1 MKKKKILKYSTGG
14 SIDEYLNIKRRR
26 IGELPNSIETPDEA
40 IAQNEL
46 NLSKALVKSENGLT
60 NTLDF
65 LGAAGLQIGTSMMSQ
80 GSLGENP
87 SGLEKAL
94 FNNKDSIIGALNIL
108 GGSSQIGGFHA
119 FGGEVG
125 NNIDWDKLLTMY
137 PGFFVGPTNNG
148 LKQTDFNSLFM
159 NMNKGDTSQF
169 ALGGSIPKI
178 PVEVEGQEV
187 AELPN
192 GQVGEFQGPSHE
204 DGGIKMN
211 LPEGTDIYSKRIKVE
226 GKTMAE
232 RKLARERKIESLMKL
247 IEKNPL
253 DKTLRQ
259 TLKKI
264 QENNTFL
271 DEKDMLIQNTLHS
284 YNQGIKR
291 AYGGTLEDEEEDDE
305 ELNDDFSYADYID
318 DEEEEDDFYYDDEEE
333 EDEEEYKMGG
343 TVKKF
348 ALGGPIPVFSSKVN
362 PLIHNIVNSYILGND
377 PLTQNIVDTSDRPGV
392 EPTDSGVEK
401 STTPEK
407 EGFNLNNLF
416 GNISLGD
423 AIGMAGSL
431 KGAYTGKKNT
441 LANRASDNPN
451 INHFK
456 NYGKEGLETLKSAKG
471 IFQSIKDS
479 NLEDINRARVSIVKR
494 NNNSARG
501 INTQRALNL
510 ASDSK
515 ITDAK
520 NKVYQDYATKLSSM
534 LLKQADLENQQDL
547 KVMAGEAQRDLNDR
561 KDKDNFYTQLGI
573 DEQSIATGIQKFGKN
588 LNKGLER
595 KLNAQALSML
605 SKWFNSEI
613 TSSGLKTTG
622 KKTN

>member
-46 NLSKALVKSENGLT
+46 NLSKALAKSENGLT

-65 LGAAGLQIGTSMMSQ
+65 LGAAGLQIGTSMMSK

-108 GGSSQIGGFHA
+108 GGSSQFAKGGT
-119 FGGEVG
+119 V
-125 NNIDWDKLLTMY
+125 NN
-137 PGFFVGPTNNG
+137 PR
-148 LKQTDFNSLFM
+148 
-159 NMNKGDTSQF
+159 
-169 ALGGSIPKI
+169 
-178 PVEVEGQEV
+178 VEVEGQEV

-232 RKLARERKIESLMKL
+232 RKLSREKKIKTLEKL

-253 DKTLRQ
+253 DKTLRD

-305 ELNDDFSYADYID
+305 ELNDEFSYADYIE
-318 DEEEEDDFYYDDEEE
+318 DEEDDDFYYDDEEE
-333 EDEEEYKMGG
+333 SEDDYYTDDEDEEDYEDDEEEEYKMGG

-348 ALGGPIPVFSSKVN
+348 LTGGTPDLYDPRYSFSDTSNYVDLN
-362 PLIHNIVNSYILGND
+362 EILD
-377 PLTQNIVDTSDRPGV
+377 PLTLNILKNKNINDVNSVTKQAIT
-392 EPTDSGVEK
+392 TDSGIEK
-401 STTPEK
+401 SEDGSEK
-407 EGFNLNNLF
+407 EGFNLKNLF

-423 AIGMAGSL
+423 TIGMAGSL

-451 INHFK
+451 INYFK
-456 NYGKEGLETLKSAKG
+456 NYGKEGLETLKGAKG
-471 IFQSIKDS
+471 VFQSTRDA
-479 NLEDINRARVSIVKR
+479 NLEDINKQRTSIVKR

-534 LLKQADLENQQDL
+534 LLKQSDLENQQDL
-547 KVMAGEAQRDLNDR
+547 RVMAGEAQRDMNDR
-561 KDKDNFYTQLGI
+561 RDKDNFYTQLGI

-613 TSSGLKTTG
+613 TSNGLKTTG
-622 KKTN
+622 KKID

>member
-65 LGAAGLQIGTSMMSQ
+65 LGAAGLQIGTSMMSK

-108 GGSSQIGGFHA
+108 GGSSQFAKGGT
-119 FGGEVG
+119 V
-125 NNIDWDKLLTMY
+125 NN
-137 PGFFVGPTNNG
+137 PR
-148 LKQTDFNSLFM
+148 
-159 NMNKGDTSQF
+159 
-169 ALGGSIPKI
+169 
-178 PVEVEGQEV
+178 VEVEGQEV

-291 AYGGTLEDEEEDDE
+291 AYGGTLEDEDFEDDE

-318 DEEEEDDFYYDDEEE
+318 DEEEEDDFYYDDEEESEDESYMYEDEEEDYDDEDE

-407 EGFNLNNLF
+407 EGFNLNKLF

-451 INHFK
+451 INYFK
-456 NYGKEGLETLKSAKG
+456 NYGKEGLETLKGAKG
-471 IFQSIKDS
+471 VFQSTKDA
-479 NLEDINRARVSIVKR
+479 NLEDINRERTGIIKR

-520 NKVYQDYATKLSSM
+520 NKVYQDYANKLSSM
-534 LLKQADLENQQDL
+534 LLKQSDLENQQDL
-547 KVMAGEAQRDLNDR
+547 RVMSGEAQRDMNDR
-561 KDKDNFYTQLGI
+561 RDKDNFYTQLGI

-613 TSSGLKTTG
+613 TADGLKTTG
-622 KKTN
+622 KKID

>member
-14 SIDEYLNIKRRR
+14 SIDEYLNIKRKR

-46 NLSKALVKSENGLT
+46 NLSKALAKSENGLT

-65 LGAAGLQIGTSMMSQ
+65 LGAAGLQIGTSMMSK

-108 GGSSQIGGFHA
+108 GGSSQFAKGGTIG
-119 FGGEVG
+119 
-125 NNIDWDKLLTMY
+125 N
-137 PGFFVGPTNNG
+137 
-148 LKQTDFNSLFM
+148 
-159 NMNKGDTSQF
+159 
-169 ALGGSIPKI
+169 PK
-178 PVEVEGQEV
+178 VEVEGQEV

-253 DKTLRQ
+253 DKTLKQ
-259 TLKKI
+259 TLKKV
-264 QENNTFL
+264 QENNDFL

-305 ELNDDFSYADYID
+305 ELNDDFSYADYTD

-333 EDEEEYKMGG
+333 ESEDESYMYEEEEEDYDDEDEENEEEYKMGG
-343 TVKKF
+343 TVKKY
-348 ALGGPIPVFSSKVN
+348 LTGGLILDEDTDPRNNSSNYVD
-362 PLIHNIVNSYILGND
+362 LNSVID
-377 PLTQNIVDTSDRPGV
+377 PLTLSILKNKNILDVNNITKTV

-401 STTPEK
+401 STTTPEK
-407 EGFNLNNLF
+407 EGFSLDNLF
-416 GNISLGD
+416 ENISLGD

-451 INHFK
+451 INYFK
-456 NYGKEGLETLKSAKG
+456 DYGKEGLETLKGAKG
-471 IFQSIKDS
+471 VFQSTRDA
-479 NLEDINRARVSIVKR
+479 NLEDINRERTGIIKR

-520 NKVYQDYATKLSSM
+520 NKVYQDYANKLSSM
-534 LLKQADLENQQDL
+534 LLKQSDLENQQDL
-547 KVMAGEAQRDLNDR
+547 RVMAGEAQRDMNDR

-613 TSSGLKTTG
+613 TSNGLKTTG
-622 KKTN
+622 KKTNN

>member
-1 MKKKKILKYSTGG
+1 MKKKRILKYGTGG
-14 SIDEYLNIKRRR
+14 SIDEYLNIKRKR

-65 LGAAGLQIGTSMMSQ
+65 LGAAGLQIGTSMMSK

-108 GGSSQIGGFHA
+108 GGSSQFAKGGT
-119 FGGEVG
+119 V
-125 NNIDWDKLLTMY
+125 NN
-137 PGFFVGPTNNG
+137 
-148 LKQTDFNSLFM
+148 
-159 NMNKGDTSQF
+159 
-169 ALGGSIPKI
+169 PK
-178 PVEVEGQEV
+178 VEVEGQEV

-192 GQVGEFQGPSHE
+192 GQVGEFKGPSHE

-253 DKTLRQ
+253 DKTLRD

-264 QENNTFL
+264 QENNDFL

-305 ELNDDFSYADYID
+305 ELNDDFSYADYTD
-318 DEEEEDDFYYDDEEE
+318 DEEEEDDFYYDDEEESEDESYMYEDEEEDYDDEDE

-401 STTPEK
+401 TTTPEK
-407 EGFNLNNLF
+407 EGFNLNKLF
-416 GNISLGD
+416 GDISLGD

-451 INHFK
+451 INYFK
-456 NYGKEGLETLKSAKG
+456 NYGKEGLETLKGAKG
-471 IFQSIKDS
+471 VFQSTRDA
-479 NLEDINRARVSIVKR
+479 NLEDINRQRTSIVKR

-534 LLKQADLENQQDL
+534 LLKQSDLENQQDL
-547 KVMAGEAQRDLNDR
+547 RIMAGEAQRDMNDR
-561 KDKDNFYTQLGI
+561 RDKDNFYTQLGI

-613 TSSGLKTTG
+613 TTEGLKTTG
-622 KKTN
+622 KKTNN

>member
-1 MKKKKILKYSTGG
+1 MKKKKILKYGTGG

-65 LGAAGLQIGTSMMSQ
+65 LGAAGLQIGTSMMSK

-108 GGSSQIGGFHA
+108 GGSSQFAKGGT
-119 FGGEVG
+119 V
-125 NNIDWDKLLTMY
+125 NN
-137 PGFFVGPTNNG
+137 
-148 LKQTDFNSLFM
+148 
-159 NMNKGDTSQF
+159 
-169 ALGGSIPKI
+169 PK
-178 PVEVEGQEV
+178 VEVEGQEV

-232 RKLARERKIESLMKL
+232 RKLSRERKIQSLMKL

-253 DKTLRQ
+253 DKTLKQ
-259 TLKKI
+259 TLKKV

-291 AYGGTLEDEEEDDE
+291 AYGGTLENEEEDDE
-305 ELNDDFSYADYID
+305 ELNNDFSYADYTD
-318 DEEEEDDFYYDDEEE
+318 DEEEEDDFYYDDEEDS
-333 EDEEEYKMGG
+333 EDDYYTDNEDSEDYEDDEEEEYKMGG

-348 ALGGPIPVFSSKVN
+348 LTGGTNDPNDPKYYPDNTSNYVDLN
-362 PLIHNIVNSYILGND
+362 EILD
-377 PLTQNIVDTSDRPGV
+377 PLTLNILKNKNINDVNNV
-392 EPTDSGVEK
+392 IKQVIPTDSGVEK
-401 STTPEK
+401 SDDESENK
-407 EGFNLNNLF
+407 GFNLKNLF
-416 GNISLGD
+416 GDISLGD
-423 AIGMAGSL
+423 ALGMVGSL

-451 INHFK
+451 INYFK

-471 IFQSIKDS
+471 IFQSIRDS
-479 NLEDINRARVSIVKR
+479 NLEDINRERVNIVKR

-510 ASDSK
+510 ATDSK

-534 LLKQADLENQQDL
+534 LLKQSDLENQQDL
-547 KVMAGEAQRDLNDR
+547 KVMSGEAQRDLNDR

-613 TSSGLKTTG
+613 TSNGLKTTG
-622 KKTN
+622 KKID

>member
-65 LGAAGLQIGTSMMSQ
+65 LGAAGLQIGTSMMSK

-108 GGSSQIGGFHA
+108 GGSSQFAKGGT
-119 FGGEVG
+119 V
-125 NNIDWDKLLTMY
+125 NN
-137 PGFFVGPTNNG
+137 PR
-148 LKQTDFNSLFM
+148 
-159 NMNKGDTSQF
+159 
-169 ALGGSIPKI
+169 
-178 PVEVEGQEV
+178 VEVEGQEV

-333 EDEEEYKMGG
+333 SEDESYMYEDEEEDYDDEDEEDEEEYKMGG

-431 KGAYTGKKNT
+431 KGAYTDKKNT

-547 KVMAGEAQRDLNDR
+547 KVMAGEVQRDLNDR

>member
-1 MKKKKILKYSTGG
+1 MKKKRILKYGTGG
-14 SIDEYLNIKRRR
+14 SIDEYLNIKRRK

-65 LGAAGLQIGTSMMSQ
+65 LGAAGLQIGTSMMSK

-108 GGSSQIGGFHA
+108 GGSSQFAKGGT
-119 FGGEVG
+119 V
-125 NNIDWDKLLTMY
+125 NN
-137 PGFFVGPTNNG
+137 
-148 LKQTDFNSLFM
+148 
-159 NMNKGDTSQF
+159 
-169 ALGGSIPKI
+169 PK
-178 PVEVEGQEV
+178 VEVEGQEV

-204 DGGIKMN
+204 EGGIKMN

-232 RKLARERKIESLMKL
+232 RKLSRERKIQSLQRL

-291 AYGGTLEDEEEDDE
+291 AYGGTLEDEEE
-305 ELNDDFSYADYID
+305 
-318 DEEEEDDFYYDDEEE
+318 EDDFYYEDEESEDESDMYEDEDEDYTDEEE

-343 TVKKF
+343 TVKKY
-348 ALGGPIPVFSSKVN
+348 LTGGLILDEDTDPRNNSSNYVD
-362 PLIHNIVNSYILGND
+362 LNSVID
-377 PLTQNIVDTSDRPGV
+377 PLTLSILKNKNILDVNNITKTV

-416 GNISLGD
+416 GEISLGD

-451 INHFK
+451 INYFK

-471 IFQSIKDS
+471 IFQSVRDS
-479 NLEDINRARVSIVKR
+479 NLEDINRERVSIVKR

-534 LLKQADLENQQDL
+534 LLKQSDLENQQDL
-547 KVMAGEAQRDLNDR
+547 RVMAGEAQRDMNDR
-561 KDKDNFYTQLGI
+561 RDKDNFYTQLGI

-613 TSSGLKTTG
+613 TTEGLKTTG
-622 KKTN
+622 KKTNN

>member
-1 MKKKKILKYSTGG
+1 MKKKRILKYGTGG

-65 LGAAGLQIGTSMMSQ
+65 LGAAGLQIGTSMMSK

-108 GGSSQIGGFHA
+108 GGSSQFAKGGT
-119 FGGEVG
+119 V
-125 NNIDWDKLLTMY
+125 NN
-137 PGFFVGPTNNG
+137 PR
-148 LKQTDFNSLFM
+148 
-159 NMNKGDTSQF
+159 
-169 ALGGSIPKI
+169 
-178 PVEVEGQEV
+178 VEVEGQEV

-232 RKLARERKIESLMKL
+232 RKLSRERKIESLMKL

-253 DKTLRQ
+253 DKTLKQ
-259 TLKKI
+259 TLKKV
-264 QENNTFL
+264 QENNDFL

-305 ELNDDFSYADYID
+305 ELNDDFSYADYMD

-333 EDEEEYKMGG
+333 SEDESYMYEDEEEDYDDEEEEDEKEYKMGG

-401 STTPEK
+401 STTPKK
-407 EGFNLNNLF
+407 EGFNLNKLF

-451 INHFK
+451 INYFK

-471 IFQSIKDS
+471 IFQSVRDS
-479 NLEDINRARVSIVKR
+479 NLEDINRERVSIVKR

-520 NKVYQDYATKLSSM
+520 NKVYQDYANKLSSM
-534 LLKQADLENQQDL
+534 LLKQSDLENQQDL
-547 KVMAGEAQRDLNDR
+547 RVMAGEAQRDLNDR

-588 LNKGLER
+588 LNKSLER

-613 TSSGLKTTG
+613 TADGLKTTG
-622 KKTN
+622 KKID

>member
-1 MKKKKILKYSTGG
+1 MKKKKFLKYSTGG

-65 LGAAGLQIGTSMMSQ
+65 LGAAGLQIGTSMMSE

-108 GGSSQIGGFHA
+108 GGA
-119 FGGEVG
+119 
-125 NNIDWDKLLTMY
+125 
-137 PGFFVGPTNNG
+137 
-148 LKQTDFNSLFM
+148 
-159 NMNKGDTSQF
+159 SQF
-169 ALGGSIPKI
+169 AKGGTVNNPR
-178 PVEVEGQEV
+178 VEVEGQEV

-232 RKLARERKIESLMKL
+232 RKLSRERKIQSLQKL

-253 DKTLRQ
+253 DKTLRD

-264 QENNTFL
+264 QENNDFL

-305 ELNDDFSYADYID
+305 ELNDDFSYADYTD

-333 EDEEEYKMGG
+333 SEDDYYTDNEDYEDDEDEEEEEYKMGG
-343 TVKKF
+343 TIKKF
-348 ALGGPIPVFSSKVN
+348 KLGGPITVFSSKVN

-377 PLTQNIVDTSDRPGV
+377 TLTQNIVDTSDRPGV
-392 EPTDSGVEK
+392 EPIDSGVEK

-407 EGFNLNNLF
+407 EGFNLNKLF
-416 GNISLGD
+416 GDISLGD

-451 INHFK
+451 INYFK
-456 NYGKEGLETLKSAKG
+456 NYGKEGLETLKGAKG
-471 IFQSIKDS
+471 VFQSTRDA
-479 NLEDINRARVSIVKR
+479 NLEDINRERTGIIKR

-520 NKVYQDYATKLSSM
+520 NKVYQDYANKLSSM
-534 LLKQADLENQQDL
+534 LLKQSDLENQQDL
-547 KVMAGEAQRDLNDR
+547 RVMSGEAQRDMNDR
-561 KDKDNFYTQLGI
+561 RDKDNFYTQLGI

-613 TSSGLKTTG
+613 TTEGLKTTG
-622 KKTN
+622 KKTNN

>member
-1 MKKKKILKYSTGG
+1 MKKKRILKYGTGG

-65 LGAAGLQIGTSMMSQ
+65 LGAAGLQIGTSMMSK

-108 GGSSQIGGFHA
+108 GGA
-119 FGGEVG
+119 
-125 NNIDWDKLLTMY
+125 
-137 PGFFVGPTNNG
+137 
-148 LKQTDFNSLFM
+148 
-159 NMNKGDTSQF
+159 SQF
-169 ALGGSIPKI
+169 AKGGTVGNPK
-178 PVEVEGQEV
+178 VEVEGKEV
-187 AELPN
+187 AELPD
-192 GQVGEFQGPSHE
+192 GQVGEFKGPSHE
-204 DGGIKMN
+204 EGGIKMN

-253 DKTLRQ
+253 DKTLRD

-264 QENNTFL
+264 QENNDFL

-291 AYGGTLEDEEEDDE
+291 AYGGTLEDEDFEDDE
-305 ELNDDFSYADYID
+305 ELNDEFSYADYIED
-318 DEEEEDDFYYDDEEE
+318 EEEDDNFYYDDEEESEDESYMYEDEEEDYDDEDE

-392 EPTDSGVEK
+392 EPIDSGVEK

-407 EGFNLNNLF
+407 EGFNLNKLF
-416 GNISLGD
+416 GDISLGD

-451 INHFK
+451 INYFK
-456 NYGKEGLETLKSAKG
+456 DYGKEGLETLKGAKG
-471 IFQSIKDS
+471 VFQSTRDA
-479 NLEDINRARVSIVKR
+479 NLEDINRQRTSIVKR

-520 NKVYQDYATKLSSM
+520 NKVYQDYANKLSSM
-534 LLKQADLENQQDL
+534 LLKQSDLENQQDL
-547 KVMAGEAQRDLNDR
+547 RVMSGEAQRDMNDR
-561 KDKDNFYTQLGI
+561 RDKDNFYTQLGI

-613 TSSGLKTTG
+613 TTEGLKTTG
-622 KKTN
+622 KKTNN

>member
-1 MKKKKILKYSTGG
+1 MKKKKILKYGTGG
-14 SIDEYLNIKRRR
+14 SIDEYLNIKRKR

-65 LGAAGLQIGTSMMSQ
+65 LGAAGLQIGTSMLSK

-94 FNNKDSIIGALNIL
+94 FNNRDSIIGALNIL
-108 GGSSQIGGFHA
+108 GGSSQFAKGGT
-119 FGGEVG
+119 V
-125 NNIDWDKLLTMY
+125 NN
-137 PGFFVGPTNNG
+137 
-148 LKQTDFNSLFM
+148 
-159 NMNKGDTSQF
+159 
-169 ALGGSIPKI
+169 PK
-178 PVEVEGQEV
+178 VEVEGQEV

-253 DKTLRQ
+253 DKTLKQ
-259 TLKKI
+259 TLKKV
-264 QENNTFL
+264 QENNDFL

-318 DEEEEDDFYYDDEEE
+318 DEEEEDDFYYGDEEE
-333 EDEEEYKMGG
+333 SEDDYYTDDEDYEDDEDDEEEEYKMGG

-348 ALGGPIPVFSSKVN
+348 LTGGTNDPNDPRYYSKSDTSNYVD
-362 PLIHNIVNSYILGND
+362 LSEVLD
-377 PLTQNIVDTSDRPGV
+377 PLTFNILKNKNINDVNDVNNVTKQV
-392 EPTDSGVEK
+392 TLTDSGVEK
-401 STTPEK
+401 PSIISNDK
-407 EGFNLNNLF
+407 NFDLNNLF
-416 GNISLGD
+416 GDISLGD
-423 AIGMAGSL
+423 ALGMAGSL

-451 INHFK
+451 INYFK

-471 IFQSIKDS
+471 IFQSIRDS
-479 NLEDINRARVSIVKR
+479 NLEDINRERVNIVKR

-534 LLKQADLENQQDL
+534 LLKQSDLENQQDL
-547 KVMAGEAQRDLNDR
+547 KVMSGEAQRDLNDR

-588 LNKGLER
+588 LNKSLER

-613 TSSGLKTTG
+613 TSNGLKTTG
-622 KKTN
+622 KKID

>member
-46 NLSKALVKSENGLT
+46 NLSKALAKSENGLT

-65 LGAAGLQIGTSMMSQ
+65 LGAAGLQIGTSMMSK

-94 FNNKDSIIGALNIL
+94 FNNKDSIIGALNLL
-108 GGSSQIGGFHA
+108 GGSSQFAKGGT
-119 FGGEVG
+119 V
-125 NNIDWDKLLTMY
+125 NN
-137 PGFFVGPTNNG
+137 PR
-148 LKQTDFNSLFM
+148 
-159 NMNKGDTSQF
+159 
-169 ALGGSIPKI
+169 
-178 PVEVEGQEV
+178 VEVEGQEV

-232 RKLARERKIESLMKL
+232 RKLSRERKIKALEKL

-253 DKTLRQ
+253 DKTLRD

-264 QENNTFL
+264 QENNDFL

-291 AYGGTLEDEEEDDE
+291 AYGGTLEDEDFEDDE
-305 ELNDDFSYADYID
+305 ELNDEFSYADYIE
-318 DEEEEDDFYYDDEEE
+318 DEEEDDDFYYDDEEESEDESYMYEDEEEDYDDEDE

-348 ALGGPIPVFSSKVN
+348 ALGVPIPVFSSKVN

-401 STTPEK
+401 TTTPKK
-407 EGFNLNNLF
+407 EGFSLDKLF

-451 INHFK
+451 INYFK
-456 NYGKEGLETLKSAKG
+456 NYGKEGLETLKGAKG
-471 IFQSIKDS
+471 VFQSTRDA
-479 NLEDINRARVSIVKR
+479 NLEDINRERTGIIKR

-520 NKVYQDYATKLSSM
+520 NKVYQDYANKLSSM
-534 LLKQADLENQQDL
+534 LLKQSDLENQQDL
-547 KVMAGEAQRDLNDR
+547 RVMSGEAQRDMNDR
-561 KDKDNFYTQLGI
+561 RDKDNFYTQLGI

-613 TSSGLKTTG
+613 TTEGLKTTG
-622 KKTN
+622 KKTNN

>member
-1 MKKKKILKYSTGG
+1 MKKKKILKYGTGG

-46 NLSKALVKSENGLT
+46 NLSKALAKSENGLT

-80 GSLGENP
+80 GSLGGNP

-108 GGSSQIGGFHA
+108 GGSSQFAKGGT
-119 FGGEVG
+119 V
-125 NNIDWDKLLTMY
+125 NN
-137 PGFFVGPTNNG
+137 PR
-148 LKQTDFNSLFM
+148 
-159 NMNKGDTSQF
+159 
-169 ALGGSIPKI
+169 
-178 PVEVEGQEV
+178 VEVEGQEV

-318 DEEEEDDFYYDDEEE
+318 DEEDEDDFYYDDEEE
-333 EDEEEYKMGG
+333 SEDDYYTDDEDYEDDENEEEEEYKMGG
-343 TVKKF
+343 TVEKF

-377 PLTQNIVDTSDRPGV
+377 TLTQNIVDTTDRPGV

-407 EGFNLNNLF
+407 EGFNLNKLF

-451 INHFK
+451 INYFK
-456 NYGKEGLETLKSAKG
+456 NYGKEGLETLKGAKG
-471 IFQSIKDS
+471 VFQSTRDA
-479 NLEDINRARVSIVKR
+479 NLEDINRERTGIIKR

-520 NKVYQDYATKLSSM
+520 NKVYQDYANKLSSM
-534 LLKQADLENQQDL
+534 LLKQSDLENQQDL
-547 KVMAGEAQRDLNDR
+547 RVMSGEAQRDMNDR
-561 KDKDNFYTQLGI
+561 RDKDNFYTQLGI

-613 TSSGLKTTG
+613 TANGLKTTG

>member
-65 LGAAGLQIGTSMMSQ
+65 LGAAGLQIGTSMMSK

-94 FNNKDSIIGALNIL
+94 FNNKDSIIGALNLL
-108 GGSSQIGGFHA
+108 GGSSQFAKGGT
-119 FGGEVG
+119 V
-125 NNIDWDKLLTMY
+125 NN
-137 PGFFVGPTNNG
+137 
-148 LKQTDFNSLFM
+148 
-159 NMNKGDTSQF
+159 
-169 ALGGSIPKI
+169 PK
-178 PVEVEGQEV
+178 VEVEGQEV

-192 GQVGEFQGPSHE
+192 GQVCEFQGPSHE
-204 DGGIKMN
+204 DGGIKTN

-253 DKTLRQ
+253 DKTLRD

-264 QENNTFL
+264 QENNDFL

-291 AYGGTLEDEEEDDE
+291 AYGGTLEDEEYEEDE
-305 ELNDDFSYADYID
+305 ELNDEFSYADYIE
-318 DEEEEDDFYYDDEEE
+318 DEEEDDDFYYDDEEESEDESYMYEDEEEDYDDE

-377 PLTQNIVDTSDRPGV
+377 TLTQNIVDTTDRPGV

-401 STTPEK
+401 PTTPEK
-407 EGFNLNNLF
+407 EGFSLDKLF

-451 INHFK
+451 INYFK
-456 NYGKEGLETLKSAKG
+456 DYGKEGLETLKGAKG
-471 IFQSIKDS
+471 IFQSTRDA
-479 NLEDINRARVSIVKR
+479 NLEDINRQRTGIIKR

-501 INTQRALNL
+501 VNTQRALNL

-534 LLKQADLENQQDL
+534 LLKQSDLENQQDL
-547 KVMAGEAQRDLNDR
+547 RVMSGEAQRDLNDR

-573 DEQSIATGIQKFGKN
+573 DEQSIATGIQKFGKH
-588 LNKGLER
+588 LNKNLER

-613 TSSGLKTTG
+613 TSDGLKTTG
-622 KKTN
+622 KKID

>member
-1 MKKKKILKYSTGG
+1 MKKKKILKYGTGG
-14 SIDEYLNIKRRR
+14 SIDEYLNIKRKR

-65 LGAAGLQIGTSMMSQ
+65 LGAAGLQIGTSMLSK

-108 GGSSQIGGFHA
+108 GGSSQFAKGGT
-119 FGGEVG
+119 V
-125 NNIDWDKLLTMY
+125 NN
-137 PGFFVGPTNNG
+137 
-148 LKQTDFNSLFM
+148 
-159 NMNKGDTSQF
+159 
-169 ALGGSIPKI
+169 PK
-178 PVEVEGQEV
+178 VEVEGQEV

-253 DKTLRQ
+253 DKTLKQ
-259 TLKKI
+259 TLKKV
-264 QENNTFL
+264 QENNDFL

-291 AYGGTLEDEEEDDE
+291 AYGGTLEDEEEDDK
-305 ELNDDFSYADYID
+305 
-318 DEEEEDDFYYDDEEE
+318 EEEDDFYYGDEEE
-333 EDEEEYKMGG
+333 SEDDYYTDNEDYEDDKDDEEEEYKMGG

-348 ALGGPIPVFSSKVN
+348 LTGGTNDPNDPRYYSKSDTSNYVD
-362 PLIHNIVNSYILGND
+362 LSEVLD
-377 PLTQNIVDTSDRPGV
+377 PLTFNILKNKNINDVNDVNNVTKQV
-392 EPTDSGVEK
+392 TLTDSGVEK
-401 STTPEK
+401 PSIISNDK
-407 EGFNLNNLF
+407 NFDLNNLF
-416 GNISLGD
+416 GDISLGD
-423 AIGMAGSL
+423 ALGMAGSL

-451 INHFK
+451 INYFK

-471 IFQSIKDS
+471 IFQSIRDS
-479 NLEDINRARVSIVKR
+479 NLEDINRDRVNIVKR

-534 LLKQADLENQQDL
+534 LLKQSDLENQQDL
-547 KVMAGEAQRDLNDR
+547 KVMSGEAQRDLNDR

-588 LNKGLER
+588 LNKSLER

-613 TSSGLKTTG
+613 TSNGLKTTG
-622 KKTN
+622 KKID

>member
-1 MKKKKILKYSTGG
+1 MKKKRILKYGTGG
-14 SIDEYLNIKRRR
+14 SIDEYLNIKRKR

-65 LGAAGLQIGTSMMSQ
+65 LGAAGLQIGTSMMSK

-108 GGSSQIGGFHA
+108 GGSSQFAKGGT
-119 FGGEVG
+119 V
-125 NNIDWDKLLTMY
+125 NN
-137 PGFFVGPTNNG
+137 PR
-148 LKQTDFNSLFM
+148 
-159 NMNKGDTSQF
+159 
-169 ALGGSIPKI
+169 
-178 PVEVEGQEV
+178 VEVEGQEV
-187 AELPN
+187 AELPD
-192 GQVGEFQGPSHE
+192 GQVGEFKGPSHE
-204 DGGIKMN
+204 EGGIKMN

-253 DKTLRQ
+253 DKTLKQ
-259 TLKKI
+259 TLKKV

-291 AYGGTLEDEEEDDE
+291 AYGGTLEDEDFEDDE
-305 ELNDDFSYADYID
+305 ELNDEFSYADYIED
-318 DEEEEDDFYYDDEEE
+318 EEEDDNFYYDDEEESEDESYMYEDEEEDYDDEDE

-377 PLTQNIVDTSDRPGV
+377 PLTQNIVDTTDRPGV

-401 STTPEK
+401 TTTPEK
-407 EGFNLNNLF
+407 EGFNLNKLF
-416 GNISLGD
+416 GDISLGD

-451 INHFK
+451 INYFK
-456 NYGKEGLETLKSAKG
+456 NYGKEGLETLKGAKG
-471 IFQSIKDS
+471 VFQSTRDA
-479 NLEDINRARVSIVKR
+479 NLEDINRQRTSIVKR

-534 LLKQADLENQQDL
+534 LLKQSNLENQQDL
-547 KVMAGEAQRDLNDR
+547 RVMSGEAQRDMNDR
-561 KDKDNFYTQLGI
+561 RDKDNFYTQLGI

-613 TSSGLKTTG
+613 TTEGLKTTG
-622 KKTN
+622 KKTNN

>member
-46 NLSKALVKSENGLT
+46 NLSKALAKSENGLT

-65 LGAAGLQIGTSMMSQ
+65 LGAAGLQIGTSMMSK

-94 FNNKDSIIGALNIL
+94 FNNKDSIIGALNLL
-108 GGSSQIGGFHA
+108 GGSSQFAKGGT
-119 FGGEVG
+119 V
-125 NNIDWDKLLTMY
+125 NN
-137 PGFFVGPTNNG
+137 PR
-148 LKQTDFNSLFM
+148 
-159 NMNKGDTSQF
+159 
-169 ALGGSIPKI
+169 
-178 PVEVEGQEV
+178 VEVEGQEV

-232 RKLARERKIESLMKL
+232 RKLSRERKIKALEKL

-253 DKTLRQ
+253 DKTLRD

-264 QENNTFL
+264 QENNDFL

-291 AYGGTLEDEEEDDE
+291 AYGGTLEDEDFEDDE
-305 ELNDDFSYADYID
+305 ELNDEFSYADYIE
-318 DEEEEDDFYYDDEEE
+318 DEEEDDDFYYDDEEESEDESYMYEDEEEDYDDEDE

-348 ALGGPIPVFSSKVN
+348 ALGVPIPVFSSKVN

-377 PLTQNIVDTSDRPGV
+377 LLTQNIVDTTDRPGV

-401 STTPEK
+401 TTTPEK
-407 EGFNLNNLF
+407 EGFSLDKLF

-451 INHFK
+451 INYFK
-456 NYGKEGLETLKSAKG
+456 NYGKEGLETLKGAKG
-471 IFQSIKDS
+471 VFQSTRDA
-479 NLEDINRARVSIVKR
+479 NLEDINRERTGIIKR

-520 NKVYQDYATKLSSM
+520 NKVYQDYANKLSSM
-534 LLKQADLENQQDL
+534 LLKQSDLENQQDL
-547 KVMAGEAQRDLNDR
+547 RVMSGEAQRDMNDR
-561 KDKDNFYTQLGI
+561 RDKDNFYTQLGI

-613 TSSGLKTTG
+613 TTEGLKTTG
-622 KKTN
+622 KKTNN

>member
-1 MKKKKILKYSTGG
+1 
-14 SIDEYLNIKRRR
+14 
-26 IGELPNSIETPDEA
+26 
-40 IAQNEL
+40 
-46 NLSKALVKSENGLT
+46 
-60 NTLDF
+60 
-65 LGAAGLQIGTSMMSQ
+65 
-80 GSLGENP
+80 
-87 SGLEKAL
+87 
-94 FNNKDSIIGALNIL
+94 
-108 GGSSQIGGFHA
+108 
-119 FGGEVG
+119 
-125 NNIDWDKLLTMY
+125 
-137 PGFFVGPTNNG
+137 
-148 LKQTDFNSLFM
+148 
-159 NMNKGDTSQF
+159 
-169 ALGGSIPKI
+169 
-178 PVEVEGQEV
+178 
-187 AELPN
+187 
-192 GQVGEFQGPSHE
+192 
-204 DGGIKMN
+204 
-211 LPEGTDIYSKRIKVE
+211 
-226 GKTMAE
+226 
-232 RKLARERKIESLMKL
+232 
-247 IEKNPL
+247 
-253 DKTLRQ
+253 
-259 TLKKI
+259 
-264 QENNTFL
+264 
-271 DEKDMLIQNTLHS
+271 MLIQNTLHS

-333 EDEEEYKMGG
+333 SEDESYMYEDEEEDYDDEDEEDEEEYKMGG

-377 PLTQNIVDTSDRPGV
+377 TLTQNIVDTSDRPGV
-392 EPTDSGVEK
+392 EPIDSGVEK

-407 EGFNLNNLF
+407 EGFNLNKLF
-416 GNISLGD
+416 GDISLGD

-451 INHFK
+451 INYFK
-456 NYGKEGLETLKSAKG
+456 NYGKEGLETLKGAKG
-471 IFQSIKDS
+471 VFQSTRDA
-479 NLEDINRARVSIVKR
+479 NLEDINRQRTSIVKR

-534 LLKQADLENQQDL
+534 LLKQSDLENQQDL
-547 KVMAGEAQRDLNDR
+547 RVMSGEAQRDMNDR
-561 KDKDNFYTQLGI
+561 RDKDNFYTQLGI

-613 TSSGLKTTG
+613 TTEGLKTTG
-622 KKTN
+622 KKTNN

>member
-65 LGAAGLQIGTSMMSQ
+65 LGAAGLQIGTSMMSK

-94 FNNKDSIIGALNIL
+94 FNNKDSIIGALNLL
-108 GGSSQIGGFHA
+108 GGF
-119 FGGEVG
+119 
-125 NNIDWDKLLTMY
+125 
-137 PGFFVGPTNNG
+137 
-148 LKQTDFNSLFM
+148 
-159 NMNKGDTSQF
+159 SQF
-169 ALGGSIPKI
+169 AKGGTVNNPR
-178 PVEVEGQEV
+178 VEIEGQEV

-232 RKLARERKIESLMKL
+232 RKLSRERKIKALEKL

-253 DKTLRQ
+253 DKTLRE
-259 TLKKI
+259 TLKKV
-264 QENNTFL
+264 QENNDFL

-291 AYGGTLEDEEEDDE
+291 AYGGTLEDEDFEDDE
-305 ELNDDFSYADYID
+305 ELNDEFSYADYIE
-318 DEEEEDDFYYDDEEE
+318 DEEEDDDFYYDDEEESEDKSYMYEEEEEDYDDEDE

-348 ALGGPIPVFSSKVN
+348 ALGGPIPIFSSKVN

-377 PLTQNIVDTSDRPGV
+377 TLTQNIVDTTDRPGV

-401 STTPEK
+401 TTTPEK
-407 EGFNLNNLF
+407 EGFSLDKLF

-431 KGAYTGKKNT
+431 KGAYADKKNT

-451 INHFK
+451 INYFK
-456 NYGKEGLETLKSAKG
+456 NYGKKGLETLKGAKG
-471 IFQSIKDS
+471 IFQSTRDV
-479 NLEDINRARVSIVKR
+479 NLEDINRQRTSIVKR

-520 NKVYQDYATKLSSM
+520 NKVYQDYANKLSSM
-534 LLKQADLENQQDL
+534 LLKQSDLENQQDL
-547 KVMAGEAQRDLNDR
+547 RVMSGEAQRDMNDR

-613 TSSGLKTTG
+613 TSDGLKTTG
-622 KKTN
+622 KKIN

>member
-46 NLSKALVKSENGLT
+46 NLSKALAKSENGLT

-65 LGAAGLQIGTSMMSQ
+65 LGAAGLQIGTSMMSK

-108 GGSSQIGGFHA
+108 GGSSQFAKGGT
-119 FGGEVG
+119 V
-125 NNIDWDKLLTMY
+125 NN
-137 PGFFVGPTNNG
+137 PR
-148 LKQTDFNSLFM
+148 
-159 NMNKGDTSQF
+159 
-169 ALGGSIPKI
+169 
-178 PVEVEGQEV
+178 VEVEGQEV

-232 RKLARERKIESLMKL
+232 RKLSREKKIKTLEKL

-305 ELNDDFSYADYID
+305 ELNDDFSYADYTD

-333 EDEEEYKMGG
+333 SEDDYYTDDEDYEDDEDDEEEEYKMGG
-343 TVKKF
+343 TVEKF
-348 ALGGPIPVFSSKVN
+348 FTGGTPDTDDPRYYSKSDTSNYVD
-362 PLIHNIVNSYILGND
+362 LSEVLD
-377 PLTQNIVDTSDRPGV
+377 PLTLNILRNKNINDVNSVTRQV
-392 EPTDSGVEK
+392 IPTDSGVEE
-401 STTPEK
+401 SNNTTENK
-407 EGFNLNNLF
+407 GFDLKNLF
-416 GNISLGD
+416 GDISLGD

-451 INHFK
+451 INYFK
-456 NYGKEGLETLKSAKG
+456 DYGKEGLETLKSAKG
-471 IFQSIKDS
+471 IFQSVKDS
-479 NLEDINRARVSIVKR
+479 NLEDINRQRASIVKR

-501 INTQRALNL
+501 VNTQRALNL
-510 ASDSK
+510 ASDSG
-515 ITDAK
+515 ITNAK

-534 LLKQADLENQQDL
+534 LLKQSDLENKQDL

-613 TSSGLKTTG
+613 TANGLKTTG
-622 KKTN
+622 KKID

>member
-1 MKKKKILKYSTGG
+1 MKKKKILKYGTGG
-14 SIDEYLNIKRRR
+14 SIDEYLNIKRKR

-65 LGAAGLQIGTSMMSQ
+65 LGAAGLQIGTSMLSK

-108 GGSSQIGGFHA
+108 GGSSQFAKGGT
-119 FGGEVG
+119 V
-125 NNIDWDKLLTMY
+125 NN
-137 PGFFVGPTNNG
+137 
-148 LKQTDFNSLFM
+148 
-159 NMNKGDTSQF
+159 
-169 ALGGSIPKI
+169 PK
-178 PVEVEGQEV
+178 VEVEGQEV

-253 DKTLRQ
+253 DKTLKQ
-259 TLKKI
+259 TLKKV
-264 QENNTFL
+264 QENNDFL

-291 AYGGTLEDEEEDDE
+291 AYGGTLEDEEEDDK
-305 ELNDDFSYADYID
+305 
-318 DEEEEDDFYYDDEEE
+318 EEEDDFYYGDEEE
-333 EDEEEYKMGG
+333 SEDDYYTDNEDYEDDKDDEEEEYKMGG

-348 ALGGPIPVFSSKVN
+348 LTGGTNDPNDPRYYSKSDTSNYVD
-362 PLIHNIVNSYILGND
+362 LSEVLD
-377 PLTQNIVDTSDRPGV
+377 PLTFNILKNKNINDVNNVNNVTKQV
-392 EPTDSGVEK
+392 TLTDSGVEK
-401 STTPEK
+401 PSIISNDK
-407 EGFNLNNLF
+407 NFDLNNLF
-416 GNISLGD
+416 GDISLGD
-423 AIGMAGSL
+423 ALGMAGSL

-451 INHFK
+451 INYFK

-471 IFQSIKDS
+471 IFQSIRDS
-479 NLEDINRARVSIVKR
+479 NLEDINRDRVNIVKR

-534 LLKQADLENQQDL
+534 LLKQSDLENQQDL
-547 KVMAGEAQRDLNDR
+547 KVMSGEAQRDLNDR

-588 LNKGLER
+588 LNKSLER

-613 TSSGLKTTG
+613 TSNGLKTTG
-622 KKTN
+622 KKID

>member
-1 MKKKKILKYSTGG
+1 MKKKRILKYDTGG

-65 LGAAGLQIGTSMMSQ
+65 LGAAGLQIGTSMMSK

-94 FNNKDSIIGALNIL
+94 FNNKDSIIGALNLL
-108 GGSSQIGGFHA
+108 GGSSQFAKGGT
-119 FGGEVG
+119 V
-125 NNIDWDKLLTMY
+125 NN
-137 PGFFVGPTNNG
+137 
-148 LKQTDFNSLFM
+148 
-159 NMNKGDTSQF
+159 
-169 ALGGSIPKI
+169 PK
-178 PVEVEGQEV
+178 VEVEGQEV

-253 DKTLRQ
+253 DKTLKQ
-259 TLKKI
+259 TLKKV
-264 QENNTFL
+264 QENNDFL

-291 AYGGTLEDEEEDDE
+291 AYGGTLEDEEDDE

-318 DEEEEDDFYYDDEEE
+318 DEEEEDDFYYDDEEDS
-333 EDEEEYKMGG
+333 EDDYYTDDEDSEDYEDDEEEEYKMGG

-348 ALGGPIPVFSSKVN
+348 LTGGTNDPNDPRYYPNNTSNYVDLN
-362 PLIHNIVNSYILGND
+362 EILD
-377 PLTQNIVDTSDRPGV
+377 PLTLNILKNKNINDVNNVTKQV
-392 EPTDSGVEK
+392 TLTDSGVEK
-401 STTPEK
+401 PSIISNDK
-407 EGFNLNNLF
+407 NFDLNNLF

-423 AIGMAGSL
+423 ALGMAGSL

-441 LANRASDNPN
+441 LANA
-451 INHFK
+451 
-456 NYGKEGLETLKSAKG
+456 LAK
-471 IFQSIKDS
+471 
-479 NLEDINRARVSIVKR
+479 
-494 NNNSARG
+494 
-501 INTQRALNL
+501 
-510 ASDSK
+510 
-515 ITDAK
+515 
-520 NKVYQDYATKLSSM
+520 
-534 LLKQADLENQQDL
+534 
-547 KVMAGEAQRDLNDR
+547 
-561 KDKDNFYTQLGI
+561 
-573 DEQSIATGIQKFGKN
+573 
-588 LNKGLER
+588 
-595 KLNAQALSML
+595 
-605 SKWFNSEI
+605 
-613 TSSGLKTTG
+613 
-622 KKTN
+622 

>member
-1 MKKKKILKYSTGG
+1 MKKKRILKYCTGG
-14 SIDEYLNIKRRR
+14 SIDEYLNIKRKR

-46 NLSKALVKSENGLT
+46 NLSKALAKSENGLT

-65 LGAAGLQIGTSMMSQ
+65 LGAAGLQIGTSMMSK

-108 GGSSQIGGFHA
+108 GGSSQFAKGGT
-119 FGGEVG
+119 V
-125 NNIDWDKLLTMY
+125 NN
-137 PGFFVGPTNNG
+137 PR
-148 LKQTDFNSLFM
+148 
-159 NMNKGDTSQF
+159 
-169 ALGGSIPKI
+169 
-178 PVEVEGQEV
+178 VEVEGQEV

-232 RKLARERKIESLMKL
+232 RKLSRERKIQSLQRL

-253 DKTLRQ
+253 DKTLRD

-264 QENNTFL
+264 QENNDFL

-305 ELNDDFSYADYID
+305 ELNDDFSYADYIE
-318 DEEEEDDFYYDDEEE
+318 DEEEEDDFYYDDEEESEDESYMYEDEEEDYDDEDE

-401 STTPEK
+401 TTTPEK
-407 EGFNLNNLF
+407 EGFNLNKLF
-416 GNISLGD
+416 GDISLGD

-451 INHFK
+451 INYFK
-456 NYGKEGLETLKSAKG
+456 NYGKEGLETLKGAKG
-471 IFQSIKDS
+471 VFQSTRDA
-479 NLEDINRARVSIVKR
+479 NLEDINRQRTSIVKR

-534 LLKQADLENQQDL
+534 LLKQSNLENQQDL
-547 KVMAGEAQRDLNDR
+547 RVMTGEAQRDMNDR

-613 TSSGLKTTG
+613 TTEGLKTTG
-622 KKTN
+622 KKTNN

>member
-26 IGELPNSIETPDEA
+26 IGELPNNIETPDEA

-46 NLSKALVKSENGLT
+46 NLSKALAKSENGLT

-65 LGAAGLQIGTSMMSQ
+65 LGAAGLQIGTSMMSK

-94 FNNKDSIIGALNIL
+94 FNNKDSIIGALNLL
-108 GGSSQIGGFHA
+108 GGSSQFAKGGT
-119 FGGEVG
+119 V
-125 NNIDWDKLLTMY
+125 NN
-137 PGFFVGPTNNG
+137 
-148 LKQTDFNSLFM
+148 
-159 NMNKGDTSQF
+159 
-169 ALGGSIPKI
+169 PK
-178 PVEVEGQEV
+178 VEVEGQEV

-232 RKLARERKIESLMKL
+232 RKLSRERKIKALEKL

-253 DKTLRQ
+253 DKTLRE
-259 TLKKI
+259 TLKKV
-264 QENNTFL
+264 QENNDFL

-291 AYGGTLEDEEEDDE
+291 AYGGTLEDDEDEDDE
-305 ELNDDFSYADYID
+305 DLNDEFSYADYVE
-318 DEEEEDDFYYDDEEE
+318 DEEEDYDDEDE

-377 PLTQNIVDTSDRPGV
+377 TLTQNIVDTTDRPGV
-392 EPTDSGVEK
+392 EPTDSGIEK
-401 STTPEK
+401 SGDTPEDK
-407 EGFNLNNLF
+407 KFDLKNLF

-451 INHFK
+451 INYFK
-456 NYGKEGLETLKSAKG
+456 DYGKEGLETLKSAKG
-471 IFQSIKDS
+471 IFQSIRDS
-479 NLEDINRARVSIVKR
+479 NLEDINRQRVSIVKR

-534 LLKQADLENQQDL
+534 LLKQSDLENQQDL
-547 KVMAGEAQRDLNDR
+547 RVMAGEAQRDLNDR

-613 TSSGLKTTG
+613 TSDGLKTTG
-622 KKTN
+622 KKID

>member
-1 MKKKKILKYSTGG
+1 MKKKKILKYGTGG

-40 IAQNEL
+40 IVQNEL

-65 LGAAGLQIGTSMMSQ
+65 LGAAGLQIGTSMMSK

-108 GGSSQIGGFHA
+108 GGSSQFAKGGT
-119 FGGEVG
+119 V
-125 NNIDWDKLLTMY
+125 NN
-137 PGFFVGPTNNG
+137 
-148 LKQTDFNSLFM
+148 
-159 NMNKGDTSQF
+159 
-169 ALGGSIPKI
+169 PK
-178 PVEVEGQEV
+178 VEVEGQEV

-232 RKLARERKIESLMKL
+232 RKLSRERKIQSLMKL

-253 DKTLRQ
+253 DKTLKQ
-259 TLKKI
+259 TLKKV

-291 AYGGTLEDEEEDDE
+291 AYGGTLENEEEDDE
-305 ELNDDFSYADYID
+305 ELNNDFSYADYTD
-318 DEEEEDDFYYDDEEE
+318 DEEEEDDFYYDDEEDS
-333 EDEEEYKMGG
+333 EDDYYTDNEDSEDYEDDEEEEYKMGG

-348 ALGGPIPVFSSKVN
+348 LTGGTNDPNDPKYYPDNTSNYVDLN
-362 PLIHNIVNSYILGND
+362 EILD
-377 PLTQNIVDTSDRPGV
+377 PLTLNILKNKNINDVNNV
-392 EPTDSGVEK
+392 IKQVIPTDSGVEK
-401 STTPEK
+401 SDDESENK
-407 EGFNLNNLF
+407 GFNLKNLF
-416 GNISLGD
+416 GDISLGD
-423 AIGMAGSL
+423 ALGMVGSL

-451 INHFK
+451 INYFK

-471 IFQSIKDS
+471 IFQSIRDS
-479 NLEDINRARVSIVKR
+479 NLEDINRERVNIVKR

-510 ASDSK
+510 ATDSK

-534 LLKQADLENQQDL
+534 LLKQSDLENQQDL
-547 KVMAGEAQRDLNDR
+547 KVMSGEAQRDLNDR

-613 TSSGLKTTG
+613 TSNGLKTTG
-622 KKTN
+622 KKID

>member
-46 NLSKALVKSENGLT
+46 NLSKALAKSENGLT

-65 LGAAGLQIGTSMMSQ
+65 LGAAGLQIGTSMMSK

-108 GGSSQIGGFHA
+108 GSS
-119 FGGEVG
+119 
-125 NNIDWDKLLTMY
+125 
-137 PGFFVGPTNNG
+137 
-148 LKQTDFNSLFM
+148 
-159 NMNKGDTSQF
+159 SQF
-169 ALGGSIPKI
+169 AKGGTVNNPR
-178 PVEVEGQEV
+178 VEVEGQEV

-232 RKLARERKIESLMKL
+232 RKLSREKKIKTLEKL

-305 ELNDDFSYADYID
+305 ELNDDFSYADYTD

-333 EDEEEYKMGG
+333 SEDDYYTDDEDYEDDEDDEEEEYKMGG
-343 TVKKF
+343 TVEKF
-348 ALGGPIPVFSSKVN
+348 FTGGTPDTDDPRYYSKSDTSNYVD
-362 PLIHNIVNSYILGND
+362 LSEVLD
-377 PLTQNIVDTSDRPGV
+377 PLTLNILRNKNINDVNSVTRQV
-392 EPTDSGVEK
+392 IPTDSGVEE
-401 STTPEK
+401 SNNTTENK
-407 EGFNLNNLF
+407 GFDLKNLF
-416 GNISLGD
+416 GDISLGD

-451 INHFK
+451 INYFK
-456 NYGKEGLETLKSAKG
+456 DYGKEGLETLKSAKG
-471 IFQSIKDS
+471 IFQSVKDS
-479 NLEDINRARVSIVKR
+479 NLEDINRQRVNIVKR

-510 ASDSK
+510 ASDSG
-515 ITDAK
+515 ITNAK

-534 LLKQADLENQQDL
+534 LLKQSDLENQQDL

-605 SKWFNSEI
+605 SKWFNSQI
-613 TSSGLKTTG
+613 TANGLKTTG
-622 KKTN
+622 KKID

>member
-1 MKKKKILKYSTGG
+1 MKKKRILKYGTGG

-65 LGAAGLQIGTSMMSQ
+65 LGAAGLQIGTSMMSK

-108 GGSSQIGGFHA
+108 GGSSQFAKGGT
-119 FGGEVG
+119 V
-125 NNIDWDKLLTMY
+125 NN
-137 PGFFVGPTNNG
+137 PR
-148 LKQTDFNSLFM
+148 
-159 NMNKGDTSQF
+159 
-169 ALGGSIPKI
+169 
-178 PVEVEGQEV
+178 VEVEGQEV

-232 RKLARERKIESLMKL
+232 RKLSRERKIESLMKL

-253 DKTLRQ
+253 DKTLKQ
-259 TLKKI
+259 TLKKV
-264 QENNTFL
+264 QENNDFL

-305 ELNDDFSYADYID
+305 ELNDDFSYADYM
-318 DEEEEDDFYYDDEEE
+318 DDEEE
-333 EDEEEYKMGG
+333 EDEKEYKMGG

-401 STTPEK
+401 STTPKK
-407 EGFNLNNLF
+407 EGFNLNKLF

-451 INHFK
+451 INYFK
-456 NYGKEGLETLKSAKG
+456 NYGKEGLETLKSAKS
-471 IFQSIKDS
+471 IFQSVRDS
-479 NLEDINRARVSIVKR
+479 NLEDINRERVSIVKR

-520 NKVYQDYATKLSSM
+520 NKVYQDYANKLSSM
-534 LLKQADLENQQDL
+534 LLKQSDLENQQDL
-547 KVMAGEAQRDLNDR
+547 RVMAGEAQRDLNDR

-613 TSSGLKTTG
+613 TADGLKTTG
-622 KKTN
+622 KKID

>member
-1 MKKKKILKYSTGG
+1 MKKKKILKYGTGG

-40 IAQNEL
+40 IAENEL

-65 LGAAGLQIGTSMMSQ
+65 LGAAGLQIGTSMMSK

-108 GGSSQIGGFHA
+108 GGSSQFAKGGT
-119 FGGEVG
+119 V
-125 NNIDWDKLLTMY
+125 NN
-137 PGFFVGPTNNG
+137 
-148 LKQTDFNSLFM
+148 
-159 NMNKGDTSQF
+159 
-169 ALGGSIPKI
+169 PK
-178 PVEVEGQEV
+178 VEVEGQEV

-232 RKLARERKIESLMKL
+232 RKLSRERKIESLMKL

-253 DKTLRQ
+253 DKTLKQ
-259 TLKKI
+259 TLKKV

-291 AYGGTLEDEEEDDE
+291 AYGGTLEDEDFEDDE
-305 ELNDDFSYADYID
+305 ELNDEFSYADYIE
-318 DEEEEDDFYYDDEEE
+318 DEEEDDDFYYDDEEESEDESYMYEDEEEDYDDEDE

-343 TVKKF
+343 TIKKF

-377 PLTQNIVDTSDRPGV
+377 PLTQNIIDTSDRPGV
-392 EPTDSGVEK
+392 EPIDSGIEK

-451 INHFK
+451 INYFK

-479 NLEDINRARVSIVKR
+479 NLEDINRERVNIVKR

-534 LLKQADLENQQDL
+534 LLKQSDLENQQDL

-613 TSSGLKTTG
+613 TSDGLKTTG
-622 KKTN
+622 KKIN

>member
-65 LGAAGLQIGTSMMSQ
+65 LGAAGLQIGTSMMSK

-108 GGSSQIGGFHA
+108 GGSSQFAKGGT
-119 FGGEVG
+119 V
-125 NNIDWDKLLTMY
+125 NN
-137 PGFFVGPTNNG
+137 PR
-148 LKQTDFNSLFM
+148 
-159 NMNKGDTSQF
+159 
-169 ALGGSIPKI
+169 
-178 PVEVEGQEV
+178 VEVEGQEV

-232 RKLARERKIESLMKL
+232 RKLSRERKIESLMKL

-253 DKTLRQ
+253 DKTLKQ
-259 TLKKI
+259 TLKKV
-264 QENNTFL
+264 QENNDFL

-333 EDEEEYKMGG
+333 SEDDYYTDDEDYEDDEDDEEEEYKMGG

-407 EGFNLNNLF
+407 EGFNLNKLF

-451 INHFK
+451 INYFK

-471 IFQSIKDS
+471 IFQSIRDS
-479 NLEDINRARVSIVKR
+479 NLEDINRERVSIVKR

-515 ITDAK
+515 VTDAK
-520 NKVYQDYATKLSSM
+520 NKVYQDYATKLSSL
-534 LLKQADLENQQDL
+534 LLKQSDLENQQDL

-605 SKWFNSEI
+605 SKWFNSQI
-613 TSSGLKTTG
+613 TADGLKTTG

>member
-1 MKKKKILKYSTGG
+1 MKKKKILKYGTGG
-14 SIDEYLNIKRRR
+14 SIDEYLNIKRKR

-65 LGAAGLQIGTSMMSQ
+65 LGAAGLQIGTSMMSK

-108 GGSSQIGGFHA
+108 GGSSQFAKGGT
-119 FGGEVG
+119 V
-125 NNIDWDKLLTMY
+125 NN
-137 PGFFVGPTNNG
+137 
-148 LKQTDFNSLFM
+148 
-159 NMNKGDTSQF
+159 
-169 ALGGSIPKI
+169 PK
-178 PVEVEGQEV
+178 VEVEGQEV

-232 RKLARERKIESLMKL
+232 RKLSRERKIQTLQRL

-253 DKTLRQ
+253 DKTLRD

-264 QENNTFL
+264 QENNDFL

-305 ELNDDFSYADYID
+305 ELNDEFSYADYIE
-318 DEEEEDDFYYDDEEE
+318 DEEEDDDFYYDDEEESEDESYMYEDEEEDYDDEDE

-377 PLTQNIVDTSDRPGV
+377 PLTQNIVDTTDRPGV

-401 STTPEK
+401 TTTPEK
-407 EGFNLNNLF
+407 EGFSLDKLF

-431 KGAYTGKKNT
+431 KGAYAGKKNT

-451 INHFK
+451 INYFK
-456 NYGKEGLETLKSAKG
+456 DYGKEGLETLKGAKG
-471 IFQSIKDS
+471 IFQSTRDA
-479 NLEDINRARVSIVKR
+479 NLEDINRQRTSIVKR

-534 LLKQADLENQQDL
+534 LLKQSDLENQQDL
-547 KVMAGEAQRDLNDR
+547 RVMAGEAQRDMNDR

-605 SKWFNSEI
+605 SKWFNSQI
-613 TSSGLKTTG
+613 TTEGLKTTG
-622 KKTN
+622 KKTNN

>member
-46 NLSKALVKSENGLT
+46 NLSKALAKSENGLT

-65 LGAAGLQIGTSMMSQ
+65 LGAAGLQIGTSMMSK

-108 GGSSQIGGFHA
+108 GGSSQFAKGGT
-119 FGGEVG
+119 V
-125 NNIDWDKLLTMY
+125 NN
-137 PGFFVGPTNNG
+137 
-148 LKQTDFNSLFM
+148 
-159 NMNKGDTSQF
+159 
-169 ALGGSIPKI
+169 PK
-178 PVEVEGQEV
+178 VEVEGQEV

-232 RKLARERKIESLMKL
+232 RKLARERKIQTLQRL

-253 DKTLRQ
+253 DKTLRE
-259 TLKKI
+259 TLKKV
-264 QENNTFL
+264 QENNDFL

-291 AYGGTLEDEEEDDE
+291 AYGGTLEDEEYEEDE
-305 ELNDDFSYADYID
+305 ELNDEFSYADYIE
-318 DEEEEDDFYYDDEEE
+318 DEEEDDDFYYDDEEESEDESYMYEEEEEDYDDEDE

-377 PLTQNIVDTSDRPGV
+377 TLTQNIVDTSDRPGV

-401 STTPEK
+401 TTTPEK
-407 EGFNLNNLF
+407 EGFSLDNLF
-416 GNISLGD
+416 GDISLGD

-451 INHFK
+451 INYFK
-456 NYGKEGLETLKSAKG
+456 NYGKEGLETLKGAKG
-471 IFQSIKDS
+471 VFQSTRDA
-479 NLEDINRARVSIVKR
+479 NLEDINRQRTSIVKR

-520 NKVYQDYATKLSSM
+520 NKVYQDYANKLSSM
-534 LLKQADLENQQDL
+534 LLKQSDLENQQDL
-547 KVMAGEAQRDLNDR
+547 RVMAGEAQRDMNDR
-561 KDKDNFYTQLGI
+561 RDKDNFYTQLGI

-605 SKWFNSEI
+605 SKWFNSQI
-613 TSSGLKTTG
+613 TADGLKTTG
-622 KKTN
+622 KKID

>member
-14 SIDEYLNIKRRR
+14 SIDEYLNIKRRK

-65 LGAAGLQIGTSMMSQ
+65 LGAAGLQIGTSMMSK
-80 GSLGENP
+80 GSLEENP

-108 GGSSQIGGFHA
+108 GGSSQFAKGGT
-119 FGGEVG
+119 V
-125 NNIDWDKLLTMY
+125 NN
-137 PGFFVGPTNNG
+137 PR
-148 LKQTDFNSLFM
+148 
-159 NMNKGDTSQF
+159 
-169 ALGGSIPKI
+169 
-178 PVEVEGQEV
+178 VEVEGQEV

-253 DKTLRQ
+253 DKTLRE
-259 TLKKI
+259 TLKKV
-264 QENNTFL
+264 QENNDFL

-291 AYGGTLEDEEEDDE
+291 AYGGTLEDDEDEDDEDLNDEFFYADYVEDEEED
-305 ELNDDFSYADYID
+305 
-318 DEEEEDDFYYDDEEE
+318 EDDFYYDDEESEDESYMYEDEEEDYDDEDE

-377 PLTQNIVDTSDRPGV
+377 TLTQNIVDTTDRPGV

-401 STTPEK
+401 TTTPEK
-407 EGFNLNNLF
+407 EGFSLDKLF

-451 INHFK
+451 INYFK
-456 NYGKEGLETLKSAKG
+456 DYGKEGLETLKSAKG
-471 IFQSIKDS
+471 IFQSIRDS

-501 INTQRALNL
+501 VNTQRALNL

-534 LLKQADLENQQDL
+534 LLKQSDLENQQDL

-622 KKTN
+622 KKID

>member
-46 NLSKALVKSENGLT
+46 NLSKALAKSENGLT

-65 LGAAGLQIGTSMMSQ
+65 LGAAGLQIGTSMMSK

-108 GGSSQIGGFHA
+108 GGSSQFAKGGT
-119 FGGEVG
+119 V
-125 NNIDWDKLLTMY
+125 NN
-137 PGFFVGPTNNG
+137 PR
-148 LKQTDFNSLFM
+148 
-159 NMNKGDTSQF
+159 
-169 ALGGSIPKI
+169 
-178 PVEVEGQEV
+178 VEVEGQEV

-192 GQVGEFQGPSHE
+192 GQVSEFQGPSHE

-232 RKLARERKIESLMKL
+232 RKLSREKKIKTLEKL

-305 ELNDDFSYADYID
+305 ELNDDFSYADYTD

-333 EDEEEYKMGG
+333 SEDDYYTDDEDYEDDEDNEEEEYKMGG
-343 TVKKF
+343 TVEKF
-348 ALGGPIPVFSSKVN
+348 FTGGTPDTDDPRYYSKSDTSNYVD
-362 PLIHNIVNSYILGND
+362 LSEVLD
-377 PLTQNIVDTSDRPGV
+377 PLTLNILRNKNINDVNSVTRQV
-392 EPTDSGVEK
+392 IPTDSGVEE
-401 STTPEK
+401 SNNTTENK
-407 EGFNLNNLF
+407 GFDLKNLF
-416 GNISLGD
+416 GDISLGD

-451 INHFK
+451 INYFK
-456 NYGKEGLETLKSAKG
+456 DYGKEGLETLKGAKG
-471 IFQSIKDS
+471 VFQSTRDA
-479 NLEDINRARVSIVKR
+479 NLEDINKQRTSIVKR

-515 ITDAK
+515 TTDAK
-520 NKVYQDYATKLSSM
+520 NKVYQDYANKLSSM
-534 LLKQADLENQQDL
+534 LLKQSDLENKQDL
-547 KVMAGEAQRDLNDR
+547 RVMSGEAQRDMNDR

-613 TSSGLKTTG
+613 TANGLKTTG
-622 KKTN
+622 KKID

>member
-1 MKKKKILKYSTGG
+1 MKKKKILKYGTGG

-46 NLSKALVKSENGLT
+46 NLSKALAKSENGLT

-80 GSLGENP
+80 GSLGGNP

-108 GGSSQIGGFHA
+108 GGSSQFAKGGT
-119 FGGEVG
+119 V
-125 NNIDWDKLLTMY
+125 NN
-137 PGFFVGPTNNG
+137 PR
-148 LKQTDFNSLFM
+148 
-159 NMNKGDTSQF
+159 
-169 ALGGSIPKI
+169 
-178 PVEVEGQEV
+178 VEVEGQEV

-318 DEEEEDDFYYDDEEE
+318 DEEDEDDFYYDDEEE
-333 EDEEEYKMGG
+333 SEDDYYTDDEDYEDDENEEEEEYKMGG
-343 TVKKF
+343 TVEKF

-377 PLTQNIVDTSDRPGV
+377 TLTQNIVDTTDRPGV

-407 EGFNLNNLF
+407 EGFNLNKLF

-451 INHFK
+451 INYFK
-456 NYGKEGLETLKSAKG
+456 NYGKEGLETLKGAKG
-471 IFQSIKDS
+471 VFQSTRDA
-479 NLEDINRARVSIVKR
+479 NLEDINRERTGIIKR

-520 NKVYQDYATKLSSM
+520 NKVYQDYANKLSSM
-534 LLKQADLENQQDL
+534 LLKQSDLENQQDL
-547 KVMAGEAQRDLNDR
+547 RVMSGEAQRDMNDR
-561 KDKDNFYTQLGI
+561 RDKDNFYTQLGI
-573 DEQSIATGIQKFGKN
+573 DEQSIATGIQKFSKN

-613 TSSGLKTTG
+613 TANGLKTTG

>member
-14 SIDEYLNIKRRR
+14 SIDEYLNIKRKR

-65 LGAAGLQIGTSMMSQ
+65 LGAAGLQIGTSMMSK

-108 GGSSQIGGFHA
+108 GGSSQFAKGGT
-119 FGGEVG
+119 V
-125 NNIDWDKLLTMY
+125 NN
-137 PGFFVGPTNNG
+137 PR
-148 LKQTDFNSLFM
+148 
-159 NMNKGDTSQF
+159 
-169 ALGGSIPKI
+169 
-178 PVEVEGQEV
+178 VEVEGQEV
-187 AELPN
+187 VELPN
-192 GQVGEFQGPSHE
+192 GQVGKFQGPSHE
-204 DGGIKMN
+204 DGGIKTN

-232 RKLARERKIESLMKL
+232 RKLSRERKIKTLEKL

-253 DKTLRQ
+253 DKTLRE
-259 TLKKI
+259 TLKKV
-264 QENNTFL
+264 QENNDFL

-291 AYGGTLEDEEEDDE
+291 AYGGTLEDDEEEDDE
-305 ELNDDFSYADYID
+305 DLNDEFSYADYVE
-318 DEEEEDDFYYDDEEE
+318 DEEEDEDDFYYDDEESEDESYMYEDEEEDYDDEDE

-377 PLTQNIVDTSDRPGV
+377 TLTQNIVDTTDRPGV

-401 STTPEK
+401 TTTPEK
-407 EGFNLNNLF
+407 EGFSLDKLF

-451 INHFK
+451 INYFK
-456 NYGKEGLETLKSAKG
+456 NYGKEGLETLKGAKG
-471 IFQSIKDS
+471 VFQSTRDA
-479 NLEDINRARVSIVKR
+479 NLEDINRQRTGIIKR

-520 NKVYQDYATKLSSM
+520 NKVYQDYANKLSSM
-534 LLKQADLENQQDL
+534 LLKQSDLENQQDL
-547 KVMAGEAQRDLNDR
+547 RVMSGEAQRDMNDR

-573 DEQSIATGIQKFGKN
+573 DEQSIATGIQKFGKH
-588 LNKGLER
+588 LNKNLER

-613 TSSGLKTTG
+613 TSDGLKTTG
-622 KKTN
+622 KKID

>member
-65 LGAAGLQIGTSMMSQ
+65 LGAAGLQIGTSMMSK

-108 GGSSQIGGFHA
+108 GSSSHFAKGGT
-119 FGGEVG
+119 V
-125 NNIDWDKLLTMY
+125 NN
-137 PGFFVGPTNNG
+137 
-148 LKQTDFNSLFM
+148 
-159 NMNKGDTSQF
+159 
-169 ALGGSIPKI
+169 PK
-178 PVEVEGQEV
+178 VEVEGQEV

-204 DGGIKMN
+204 EGGIKMN

-232 RKLARERKIESLMKL
+232 RKLSRERKIKTLEKL
-247 IEKNPL
+247 VEKNPL
-253 DKTLRQ
+253 DKTLRE
-259 TLKKI
+259 TLKKV
-264 QENNTFL
+264 QENNDFL

-305 ELNDDFSYADYID
+305 ELNDEFSYADYIED
-318 DEEEEDDFYYDDEEE
+318 EEEDDFYYDDEESE
-333 EDEEEYKMGG
+333 DEYDMYEDENEDYTDEDEDEEEYKMGG
-343 TVKKF
+343 TIKKF
-348 ALGGPIPVFSSKVN
+348 KLGGPIPVFSSKVN

-377 PLTQNIVDTSDRPGV
+377 PLTQNIVDTSDRPGI

-451 INHFK
+451 INYFK
-456 NYGKEGLETLKSAKG
+456 NYGKEGLETLKGAKG
-471 IFQSIKDS
+471 IFQSTRDA
-479 NLEDINRARVSIVKR
+479 NLEDINRQRTGIIKR

-520 NKVYQDYATKLSSM
+520 NKVYQDYANKLSSM
-534 LLKQADLENQQDL
+534 LLKQSDLENQQDL
-547 KVMAGEAQRDLNDR
+547 RVMSGEAQRDMNDR

-605 SKWFNSEI
+605 SKWFNSQI
-613 TSSGLKTTG
+613 TSDGLKTTG
-622 KKTN
+622 KKID

>member
-1 MKKKKILKYSTGG
+1 MKKKKILKYGTGG
-14 SIDEYLNIKRRR
+14 SIDEYLNIKRKR

-46 NLSKALVKSENGLT
+46 NLSKALAKSENGLT

-65 LGAAGLQIGTSMMSQ
+65 LGAAGLQIGTSMMSK

-108 GGSSQIGGFHA
+108 GGSSQFAKGGT
-119 FGGEVG
+119 V
-125 NNIDWDKLLTMY
+125 NN
-137 PGFFVGPTNNG
+137 
-148 LKQTDFNSLFM
+148 
-159 NMNKGDTSQF
+159 
-169 ALGGSIPKI
+169 PK
-178 PVEVEGQEV
+178 VEVEGQEV

-192 GQVGEFQGPSHE
+192 GQVGEFKGPSHE
-204 DGGIKMN
+204 EGGIKMN

-232 RKLARERKIESLMKL
+232 RKLSRERKIKALERL

-253 DKTLRQ
+253 DKTLRE
-259 TLKKI
+259 TLKKV
-264 QENNTFL
+264 QENNDFL

-291 AYGGTLEDEEEDDE
+291 AYGGTLEDDEDEDDE
-305 ELNDDFSYADYID
+305 DLNDEFSYADYVE
-318 DEEEEDDFYYDDEEE
+318 DEEDEDDFYYDDEEE
-333 EDEEEYKMGG
+333 SEDDYYTDDEYYEDDEEEEEEEYKMGG

-348 ALGGPIPVFSSKVN
+348 LTGGTNDPNDPRYYSQSDTSNYVDLSEVFN
-362 PLIHNIVNSYILGND
+362 PLYLNILK
-377 PLTQNIVDTSDRPGV
+377 TQNINDINTATKQVM
-392 EPTDSGVEK
+392 PTDSGIEK
-401 STTPEK
+401 SNTTPENK
-407 EGFNLNNLF
+407 GFNLKNLF

-451 INHFK
+451 INYFK
-456 NYGKEGLETLKSAKG
+456 DYGKEGLETLKSAKG
-471 IFQSIKDS
+471 IFQSIRDS
-479 NLEDINRARVSIVKR
+479 NLEDINRQRASIVKR

-510 ASDSK
+510 AADSG
-515 ITDAK
+515 INNAK

-534 LLKQADLENQQDL
+534 LLKQSDLENQQDL
-547 KVMAGEAQRDLNDR
+547 RVMSGEAQRDLNDR

-613 TSSGLKTTG
+613 TSNGLKTTG
-622 KKTN
+622 KKID

>member
-65 LGAAGLQIGTSMMSQ
+65 LGAAGLQIGTSMMSK
-80 GSLGENP
+80 GNLGENP

-108 GGSSQIGGFHA
+108 GGSSQFAKGGT
-119 FGGEVG
+119 V
-125 NNIDWDKLLTMY
+125 NN
-137 PGFFVGPTNNG
+137 PR
-148 LKQTDFNSLFM
+148 
-159 NMNKGDTSQF
+159 
-169 ALGGSIPKI
+169 
-178 PVEVEGQEV
+178 VEVEGQEV

-291 AYGGTLEDEEEDDE
+291 AYGGTLEDDEDEDDE
-305 ELNDDFSYADYID
+305 DLNDEFSYADYD
-318 DEEEEDDFYYDDEEE
+318 EDEEEDEDDFYYDDEEE
-333 EDEEEYKMGG
+333 SEDDYYTDDEDYEDDEDEEEEEYKMGG

-348 ALGGPIPVFSSKVN
+348 LTGGTNDPDDPRYYSKSDTSN
-362 PLIHNIVNSYILGND
+362 YADLSEILD
-377 PLTQNIVDTSDRPGV
+377 PLTLNILKTQNINDVNSVTKQV
-392 EPTDSGVEK
+392 TPTDSGVEK
-401 STTPEK
+401 SSIIPEDK
-407 EGFNLNNLF
+407 KFDLKNLF

-431 KGAYTGKKNT
+431 KGAYTGKKNI

-451 INHFK
+451 INYFK
-456 NYGKEGLETLKSAKG
+456 NYGKEGLETLKGAKG
-471 IFQSIKDS
+471 VFQSTRDA
-479 NLEDINRARVSIVKR
+479 NLEDINRERTDIIKR

-520 NKVYQDYATKLSSM
+520 NKVYQDYANKLSSM
-534 LLKQADLENQQDL
+534 LLKQSDLENQQDL
-547 KVMAGEAQRDLNDR
+547 RVMSGEAQRDMNDR
-561 KDKDNFYTQLGI
+561 RDKDNFYTQLGI

-605 SKWFNSEI
+605 SKWFNSQI
-613 TSSGLKTTG
+613 TSDGLKTTG
-622 KKTN
+622 KK